1 MPEELPVP
9 TNAPPL
15 TVSDKLVWILPNT
28 YGLPSVPTQEGF
40 VDAAT
45 SVATIAAGT
54 FDCPPADCVWG
65 CHVRTNSM
73 PRHDVTGYDLDK
85 YTIPVFIMRN
95 EVTDTFIKSAGKISA
110 RFSFL

>member
-15 TVSDKLVWILPNT
+15 TVSDRLVWILPNT

-45 SVATIAAGT
+45 AVAIIAAGT
-54 FDCPPADCVWG
+54 FDCPLPTASGGVMCGLTVCRDM
-65 CHVRTNSM
+65 T
-73 PRHDVTGYDLDK
+73 
-85 YTIPVFIMRN
+85 
-95 EVTDTFIKSAGKISA
+95 
-110 RFSFL
+110 